1 MKTMYLINQLMKNE
15 YDLSS
20 IDTIPSIEDSGTF
33 NILGTDH
40 LLNFTNER
48 TSSCLAKQKLVS
60 ATNIH
65 SKIIKFIINCSEIP
79 EEELTRKL
87 LHLSYRFIV
96 GLIENHQ
103 EIKTVLEKYI
113 PNMINHLK

>member
-40 LLNFTNER
+40 LLNFTN
-48 TSSCLAKQKLVS
+48 
-60 ATNIH
+60 
-65 SKIIKFIINCSEIP
+65 
-79 EEELTRKL
+79 
-87 LHLSYRFIV
+87 
-96 GLIENHQ
+96 
-103 EIKTVLEKYI
+103 
-113 PNMINHLK
+113 